1 MITGA
6 SGLIGRI
13 LAEGLPDDYSVTG
26 VDVRGRRGSNIRRV
40 DMTDLKAA
48 ERSFQGAELVV
59 DLAANPSTS
68 ISWDEACKNNLP
80 ATINALEASRRA
92 GVKRVVYASS
102 NHVTGMYEH
111 EHPYAA
117 IVAGDYGGLDPS
129 QIPYITSRDPMRPDG
144 PYGVSKAAGE
154 AAGRFCSDAFGL
166 SVICLRIGTVNAEGR
181 PRNPREFATLLTHR
195 DLVHLVDCC
204 LRAAADLRYAV
215 FYGVSGNAWRF
226 WEIADAQEAI
236 GYRPRDDA
244 EAWR

>member
-26 VDVRGRRGSNIRRV
+26 VDVRGRRGSDIRRV

-48 ERSFQGAELVV
+48 ERSFQGAELIV
-59 DLAANPSTS
+59 DLAANPSAS
-68 ISWDEACKNNLP
+68 ISWDEACTNNLP
-80 ATINALEASRRA
+80 AAINALEAARRVGASRL
-92 GVKRVVYASS
+92 VYASS
-102 NHVTGMYEH
+102 NHVTGMYER

-129 QIPYITSRDPMRPDG
+129 QTPYITSRDPVRPDG

-154 AAGRFCSDAFGL
+154 AAGRFYSDAFGL
-166 SVICLRIGTVNAEGR
+166 SVICLRIGTVNAESR
-181 PRNPREFATLLTHR
+181 PRNPREFATLLTHG

-204 LRAAADLRYAV
+204 LRAPADVRFAV
-215 FYGVSGNAWRF
+215 FYGVSCNAWRF
-226 WEIADAQEAI
+226 WEIADALEAI